1 MQYSKPQYGRRRRK
15 RRRMVAESH
24 VWQGGIVQLT
34 DQKIRER
41 VERMEIIQQDVRNG
55 TYDDPNKP
63 YHRLSRWVEYEDP
76 VTNAN
81 VRSRSRSALR
91 SRSL

>member
-1 MQYSKPQYGRRRRK
+1 MQYSKPQVRSQKEKEKENGSR
-15 RRRMVAESH
+15 SH